1 MLDSFLTFIN
11 QHRLDLHGQRTLL
24 TVSGG
29 IDSVVMT
36 NLFHRA
42 GFQAGIAHCNFGL
55 RGKESVLDEAF
66 VRELAAACNFPVFVK
81 QFDTKAF
88 IKEHHVSTQMAAR
101 DLRYPWFEEIRNTNS
116 FDWVATAHHAN
127 DALETTLLNLVRGTG
142 IAGLHGIAVKNKFL
156 IRPLLFATK
165 EEILDYAHQNKLSW
179 REDQSNQ
186 SLDYKRNMIR
196 KQVVPVLKEL
206 NPSLES
212 TFLITSE
219 RIRAAG
225 SLLSEFMEKWQNEA
239 VKEIEGQLNIS
250 ISMLLSDSEPA
261 YRLWYIVNQYGFQ
274 YLQVIQIVKSL
285 QTISGKIFYSNSHQI
300 LKDREFLILKPIEEE
315 STAPVLITEPE
326 GNYTF
331 QEGRLVISSEIK
343 LSGFEI
349 EKKKNIIYLDKKAL
363 LLPLTIRKWLPG
375 DIFYPFGMKGKR
387 KKVSDIL
394 IDLKLNIYQKQKVNV
409 LVNGNGEIIWLIN
422 IRSDERY
429 KITDKTQDMFRIE
442 WNKSETS
449 IQV

>member
-11 QHRLDLHGQRTLL
+11 QQRLDLCGQRTLL

-42 GFQAGIAHCNFGL
+42 GFPAGIAHCNFGL
-55 RGKESVLDEAF
+55 RGNESVLDETF
-66 VRELAAACNFPVFVK
+66 VRELADTYSFPVFVK

-88 IKEHHVSTQMAAR
+88 IKEHSVSTQMAAR

-142 IAGLHGIAVKNKFL
+142 IAGLHGIAVQNKFL

-165 EEILDYAHQNKLSW
+165 DEILDYAHQNKLSW
-179 REDQSNQ
+179 REDCSNQ
-186 SLDYKRNMIR
+186 SLDYKRNIVR
-196 KQVVPVLKEL
+196 KQVVPVLKEM

-212 TFLITSE
+212 TFLVTSE
-219 RIRAAG
+219 RVRAAD

-239 VKEIEGQLNIS
+239 VKEMDGQLHIS
-250 ISMLLSDSEPA
+250 IHALLSGSEPV
-261 YRLWYIVNQYGFQ
+261 YRLWYILNNYGFQ

-285 QTISGKIFYSNSHQI
+285 NTISGKIFHSDSHKL

-315 STAPVLITEPE
+315 STAPVLITESE

-331 QEGRLVISSEIK
+331 WEGRLVISKEIK
-343 LSGFEI
+343 LSGLEI
-349 EKKKNIIYLDKKAL
+349 EKKKYS
-363 LLPLTIRKWLPG
+363 
-375 DIFYPFGMKGKR
+375 F
-387 KKVSDIL
+387 
-394 IDLKLNIYQKQKVNV
+394 
-409 LVNGNGEIIWLIN
+409 IN
-422 IRSDERY
+422 
-429 KITDKTQDMFRIE
+429 
-442 WNKSETS
+442 
-449 IQV
+449 